1 MIQELIKSRQR
12 KQAEAAYA
20 RELAPKSP
28 YEKYGA
34 FVGAIV
40 ALTYLCQAGSAIS
53 SYSYFA
59 SIIGESVSHPVLTAV
74 CVVAVILT
82 FELLKRIFVNVAFT
96 DFYTDKLHGSTGLN
110 LSYFIAA
117 TIIAGSLYFSV
128 VGGAKL
134 INPDTAKTEAAT
146 VYDTEITE
154 VRKEIADIMHR
165 NTWKGST
172 WVKTSEQPILVGKE
186 QKLQELREQKAAY
199 EAQLRT
205 EKQDKQSAMFYG
217 FGLIDVLL
225 VLLALFIYHYKY
237 EVVQYAGAEAEAEGY
252 AQFVPQSIPPFMPQA
267 RPQAIPQTEFS
278 ITEAEKQLLIAAR
291 QAAQA
296 EQDKRRIGFHAARQ
310 AVQPEQG
317 KNAAPARQEQE
328 PEQGK
333 ARTDLRQEQ
342 EAAQEKAREAARQEG
357 QRLVQGAVFGEHKP
371 VRDIEGLRKAIAA
384 GERERSGL
392 TRFGVNINTINEEI
406 AEYETKRVI

>member
-96 DFYTDKLHGSTGLN
+96 DFYTSKLHGSTGLN

-146 VYDTEITE
+146 IYDNEITE

-172 WVKTSEQPILVGKE
+172 WVKTSEQPILVAKE

-199 EAQLRT
+199 EAQLRA

-252 AQFVPQSIPPFMPQA
+252 TPNYTPFIPPYTQF
-267 RPQAIPQTEFS
+267 IPQTIPHDDFA
-278 ITEAEKQLLIAAR
+278 ITESERQQLIAAR

-317 KNAAPARQEQE
+317 KNAAPARQDQE

-357 QRLVQGAVFGEHKP
+357 LRLVQGAVFGQHKP

-406 AEYETKRVI
+406 AEYEAKKVI